1 MGHWNFPLVRIYI
14 NNLNQYINPT
24 KLKQTLRDELSI
36 YGPILDVVAHKNIK
50 MRGQAFVV
58 FETLDSAQAAVNAI
72 QSEKKELFGKVI
84 NVSFAKTKSDAT
96 VKKDGNEEEFEA
108 HKAKRLQVKEANQP
122 EFDRL
127 KEIGKSRGASS
138 KGRKSNGE
146 PSAKK
151 RKITAA
157 GASADDNLPP
167 NKLMLLQNL
176 PSGIQSQQIEDVYSK
191 FKGFVEVRLVAPRRL
206 AFVEYETDEDA
217 IVAKEGT
224 QGLVL
229 EEHNVKVTYAKK

>member
-1 MGHWNFPLVRIYI
+1 MARLVTNGCTRVYNMGHWNFPLVRIYI

-96 VKKDGNEEEFEA
+96 VKRMEMK
-108 HKAKRLQVKEANQP
+108 KS
-122 EFDRL
+122 L
-127 KEIGKSRGASS
+127 KHTR
-138 KGRKSNGE
+138 
-146 PSAKK
+146 
-151 RKITAA
+151 
-157 GASADDNLPP
+157 
-167 NKLMLLQNL
+167 
-176 PSGIQSQQIEDVYSK
+176 QSDYK
-191 FKGFVEVRLVAPRRL
+191 
-206 AFVEYETDEDA
+206 
-217 IVAKEGT
+217 
-224 QGLVL
+224 
-229 EEHNVKVTYAKK
+229 